1 MLLKLING
9 NDMEISEKKIR
20 VRLNARADD
29 LLEYTLL
36 SLIFARLPLEF
47 REFGIEI
54 FLAGLKCRDFDESSF
69 FKVIKFRKSSSLVL
83 VS

>member
-1 MLLKLING
+1 MN
-9 NDMEISEKKIR
+9 
-20 VRLNARADD
+20 RLATESFTASQFGKYSRLATSTSVNNC
-29 LLEYTLL
+29 YL

-69 FKVIKFRKSSSLVL
+69 FKVIKFRKSSTLVP

>member
-1 MLLKLING
+1 MGMTWRFQK
-9 NDMEISEKKIR
+9 KKIR

-36 SLIFARLPLEF
+36 SLIFARLPLEI

-69 FKVIKFRKSSSLVL
+69 FKVIKFRKSSTLVL

>member
-1 MLLKLING
+1 MGMTWRFQK
-9 NDMEISEKKIR
+9 KKIR
-20 VRLNARADD
+20 VRLNARVDD

-47 REFGIEI
+47 REFGIET

-69 FKVIKFRKSSSLVL
+69 FKVIKFRESSTLVL

>member
-1 MLLKLING
+1 MTWRFQK
-9 NDMEISEKKIR
+9 KKIR

-36 SLIFARLPLEF
+36 SLIFARLPLEIP
-47 REFGIEI
+47 EFGIEI

-69 FKVIKFRKSSSLVL
+69 FKVIKFRKSSTLVL

>member
-1 MLLKLING
+1 MGMTWRFQK
-9 NDMEISEKKIR
+9 KKIR

-36 SLIFARLPLEF
+36 SLIFARLSLEF

-69 FKVIKFRKSSSLVL
+69 FKVIKFRKSSTLVP

>member
-1 MLLKLING
+1 MTWRFQK
-9 NDMEISEKKIR
+9 KKIR

-36 SLIFARLPLEF
+36 SLIFARLPLEI

-69 FKVIKFRKSSSLVL
+69 FKVIKFANQVHWCLFLKLL
-83 VS
+83 ILHFI

>member
-1 MLLKLING
+1 MGMTWRFQK
-9 NDMEISEKKIR
+9 KKIR

-36 SLIFARLPLEF
+36 SLIFARPPLEF

>member
-1 MLLKLING
+1 MGMTWRFQK
-9 NDMEISEKKIR
+9 KKIR

-69 FKVIKFRKSSSLVL
+69 FKVIKFRKSSTLVP

>member
-1 MLLKLING
+1 MTWRFQK
-9 NDMEISEKKIR
+9 KKIR

-69 FKVIKFRKSSSLVL
+69 LKVIKFRESSTLVL

>member
-1 MLLKLING
+1 MGMTWRFQK
-9 NDMEISEKKIR
+9 KKIR

-29 LLEYTLL
+29 LLEYILL

-69 FKVIKFRKSSSLVL
+69 FKVIKFRKSSTLVP